1 MEQSKRLKF
10 NFKARATRKWNPS
23 VSYISLNEKML
34 GTKRCRKRGRIK
46 DSVLLF
52 GAREH
57 PAERDGGRRARS
69 RAPGTAR
76 LAALQFSLQFSCC
89 REGVPRTSEK
99 QNLAS
104 SMGAGWK
111 GRKTGI
117 KNDHS
122 PEIKTKTSHSPEIK
136 TKTSHQFLPCTAE
149 DTRIPVYINSVLLP
163 LTPPFMLACTP
174 FFTIYQKEKAAVLF
188 TERYK

>member
-1 MEQSKRLKF
+1 MLKF
-10 NFKARATRKWNPS
+10 NFKARATRKWNHS
-23 VSYISLNEKML
+23 VRYISPNEKTL
-34 GTKRCRKRGRIK
+34 GTKRCRERGRIK
-46 DSVLLF
+46 DTVLF
-52 GAREH
+52 FRAREH
-57 PAERDGGRRARS
+57 PAGRDGGRRARS
-69 RAPGTAR
+69 RAQGTAR

-104 SMGAGWK
+104 SMWAGWK

-117 KNDHS
+117 KNDHF
-122 PEIKTKTSHSPEIK
+122 PEIK

-149 DTRIPVYINSVLLP
+149 DMRIPVYINSMLLP
-163 LTPPFMLACTP
+163 LTPPFMLACTA